1 MIEHLAIATHQM
13 PEWSGDKAG
22 DEGRYKV
29 FVTSTSA
36 KRAGVSGEKNDPKNK
51 RRAPQTAEPLTFH

>member
-29 FVTSTSA
+29 FVTSSA
-36 KRAGVSGEKNDPKNK
+36 KRAGVSGEKKTTQK
-51 RRAPQTAEPLTFH
+51 IKGERHRQRSR